1 MLREQIS
8 KYDKTN
14 FIRREEVLDFTGL
27 TNAVSL
33 ILANW
38 SLSTLGQGLM
48 SVATPRVVQ
57 NYKDSK
63 QVFLLLFILML
74 VFVVGRSRIEESM

>member
-27 TNAVSL
+27 TSAVSL

-63 QVFLLLFILML
+63 QVFLLLFNLML